1 MSARAAE
8 RPSRPRDEL
17 AELLRLIGRLRWRLG
32 WERLLGA
39 VFRCLAVAVA
49 LLSAVLLV
57 DWLLAGHVASPGLL
71 AAIPLAVAFAAALAW
86 ARWPSA
92 VETARIADRRLHL
105 ADRLATA
112 VELAPALQAGADRR
126 LDRLQLVDAVARAGT
141 ASGWP
146 SLAAT
151 VRRDLAA
158 ALAATVFGG
167 AVVLAVVL
175 VPEAPRLGMSPGAGT
190 GEAPAAPDTRPAE
203 TPAPPLP
210 AAAPPAPLP
219 PPAAEP
225 QRQEVAP
232 SDPSLAQ
239 RAQQETA
246 QRAALDRL
254 AQQLR
259 QLSATASAADAISR
273 GDYAA
278 ARTGLADLGDN
289 ADQLSDAAK
298 RQLAQAL
305 QVAASGSTRD
315 PQLAQREQGAARA
328 LGQPDY
334 AAQQKALRQL
344 GDQLAQSGSNSP
356 SSAQVQRDVGQL
368 QAQRDAA
375 SGATGQA
382 PSSDSSGQS
391 PAGLASGDQANT
403 AGAGAGGGQGAPGG
417 PGAGA
422 GTGTTATMLGDPAP
436 PLDAVGEH
444 VEVPALLSGSTSA
457 RPAQGDAQQPDA
469 PLGGS
474 GAGSVA
480 EAPRDGPTG
489 HVAPEQNRV
498 PGDQRGV
505 VRGYFNGDAAR

>member
-1 MSARAAE
+1 VSARAAE
-8 RPSRPRDEL
+8 EPSRPRDEL

-39 VFRCLAVAVA
+39 ACRCLAVAVA

-57 DWLLAGHVASPGLL
+57 DWLLAGHLASPGLL

-86 ARWPSA
+86 AHWPSA
-92 VETARIADRRLHL
+92 AETARVADRRLHL

-175 VPEAPRLGMSPGAGT
+175 VPEAPRLAMSPGAGT

-203 TPAPPLP
+203 TPAPPP
-210 AAAPPAPLP
+210 AAAPPAPPP

-239 RAQQETA
+239 RARQEEA

-278 ARTGLADLGDN
+278 ARNGLADLGDN

-305 QVAASGSTRD
+305 QAAASGSTGD

-382 PSSDSSGQS
+382 PSGDSSGQS
-391 PAGLASGDQANT
+391 PAGGLASGDQANR

-417 PGAGA
+417 PGA

-444 VEVPALLSGSTSA
+444 VEVPVLLSGSTSA
-457 RPAQGDAQQPDA
+457 RPAQGDAQQADA

-480 EAPRDGPTG
+480 EAPRDGSTG